1 MTTFAFEDYVRATMG
16 GAKNAADG
24 SPLTQA
30 QVDKVASYL
39 KSPGSGPD
47 ATTSYEAYVARQ
59 MAAHPP
65 ELPRGMDYVGF
76 SGTDSAGN
84 SNFKN
89 AVQYTKENGHS
100 GIIGDTPWG
109 KFIDQSRSDPEFGAI
124 ETKFRRFLTDEGI
137 KPYGGNYQGAL
148 QDMMWNAGSSPYL
161 SNAVHSGRPVAA
173 FVENAPLNRG
183 FSTFE
188 LPTAL
193 NSPSTVMNGYPMS
206 AFGSDPLTFASKSA
220 AEFQQ
225 LETHLAQSASVN
237 GNHAVSVADIRAKVD
252 VLGGYDAVNKTLF
265 GRPLD
270 NFSKLDL
277 AQMTATSRAWSAEQ
291 AKVLSHPSGEREVVE
306 PKAPA
311 IEPHPPT
318 GPPRSNAAIPIE
330 GERAVLPE
338 SLAVSETAAARGALS
353 TSGVQVAGKVLGVGG
368 VALMGYDAYKTTE
381 QYQALSARGNN
392 FGADALLHQYEGR
405 TAGGVVGSIGA
416 GMAYGFFAGSE
427 SGPGALLT
435 GAAGGVVGAFAGDK
449 IATAYNE
456 HKVNHQTG
464 TDGVTYAYANG
475 NWTAA
480 HANVDW
486 SHPTPDGFP
495 GVALSKTQAPAAQLP
510 TLDYKRT
517 TAATELALANP
528 STQDTKTIKLDNIE
542 WHASRE
548 GWTKEVQETYP
559 GLPQADEFGRP
570 FTVSEKADA
579 KTGAQLDQIA
589 ANRQYNNAH
598 YTEAVSQAYVMD
610 YYGKGWNKV
619 GPLPDAI
626 THELKLPSETHIKD
640 PATGFTW
647 TADGKGQF
655 SRNETTVGYDT
666 PVTQTVKASGEE
678 LARVSKL
685 QQEAVQSNAAY
696 GSQLIAQK
704 YQQLEAPTQ
713 QQAPVQPT
721 PASHPGQAA
730 STTDPTKT
738 AQTPVA
744 GHSPEFQALSAKL
757 QRISAAMESGDT
769 ASLRKEAE
777 PYVNSPQGQSISAQA
792 KANVQREEPSRE
804 QQRDPRDAGHPDYAL
819 NKDIRTQVESLYT
832 RSGVYPTDKMLD
844 HVTAAVA
851 LNAREQGIT
860 HVDELRFNA
869 DKSAVI
875 AMQNPSNQDM
885 FSKSSSTNIQQ
896 AMQTPPEHAY
906 QQMAQVTQQQ
916 AQTQQNIQQQIA
928 QSQQSQQ
935 PQQGPSL
942 G

>member
-30 QVDKVASYL
+30 QVDKVANYL

-47 ATTSYEAYVARQ
+47 AATSYETYVARQ

-89 AVQYTKENGHS
+89 AAEYTKQNGHS

-109 KFIDQSRSDPEFGAI
+109 KFIDQSRADPEFGAI

-237 GNHAVSVADIRAKVD
+237 GNHAVSVADIRANVD
-252 VLGGYDAVNKTLF
+252 VLGGYNAVNKTLF
-265 GRPLD
+265 GQPLN

-277 AQMTATSRAWSAEQ
+277 AQMTATSHAWSAEQ
-291 AKVLSHPSGEREVVE
+291 AKVSSRPSGEPEVVE
-306 PKAPA
+306 PRAPT
-311 IEPHPPT
+311 IEQHPPT
-318 GPPRSNAAIPIE
+318 GPPRSNIPTE
-330 GERAVLPE
+330 AERAVLSEP
-338 SLAVSETAAARGALS
+338 LAVSETTARGALS
-353 TSGVQVAGKVLGVGG
+353 TSGVQVAGKVLGAAG
-368 VALMGYDAYKTTE
+368 VVAMGYDAYKTTE
-381 QYQALSARGNN
+381 QYQALSARGNH

-416 GMAYGFFAGSE
+416 GMAYGFVAGSE

-435 GAAGGVVGAFAGDK
+435 GAVGGVAGAFAGDK

-456 HKVNHQTG
+456 YKVNHQAG
-464 TDGVTYAYANG
+464 TDGVTYTYANG
-475 NWTAA
+475 NWVVP

-486 SHPTPDGFP
+486 SHPTPEGFP
-495 GVALSKTQAPAAQLP
+495 GLALSTTKAPAEQLP

-517 TAATELALANP
+517 TAVTELALANP
-528 STQDTKTIKLDNIE
+528 ATQDTKTITLDNTE
-542 WHASRE
+542 WHASRD
-548 GWTKEVQETYP
+548 GWTKDVQVTLA
-559 GLPQADEFGRP
+559 GLPQADDFGRP
-570 FTVSEKADA
+570 ITMGEKADA

-619 GPLPDAI
+619 GPLPEAI
-626 THELKLPSETHIKD
+626 TQELKLPSETQIKD
-640 PATGFTW
+640 PKTGLTW
-647 TADGKGQF
+647 TADGNGQF
-655 SRNETTVGYDT
+655 SRKETTVGYDT
-666 PVTQTVKASGEE
+666 PVTETVKASGEE

-685 QQEAVQSNAAY
+685 QQEAAQSNASY

-704 YQQLEAPTQ
+704 YEQLQAPTQ

-730 STTDPTKT
+730 STADPSKT
-738 AQTPVA
+738 AQAPVA
-744 GHSPEFQALSAKL
+744 NPSPEFQSLSAKL
-757 QRISAAMESGDT
+757 QNLAKVMESGDT
-769 ASLRKEAE
+769 AALRKEAE
-777 PYVNSPQGQSISAQA
+777 PYTNSPQGQAISAQA
-792 KANVQREEPSRE
+792 KANVQREESSRE

-832 RSGVYPTDKMLD
+832 RSGIYPTDKMLD

-860 HVDELRFNA
+860 QVDQLHFNT
-869 DKSAVI
+869 DKSSVI
-875 AMQNPSNQDM
+875 AVQNASSQDM
-885 FSKSSSTNIQQ
+885 FSKSSATNIQQ

-916 AQTQQNIQQQIA
+916 AQIQQNIQQQIA
-928 QSQQSQQ
+928 QSQQQ

>member
-1 MTTFAFEDYVRATMG
+1 VNTSVDTLDPETHARIFAKEIVPESGLLEASSQVRPKAIILGGQPGAGKGGLVRAARAELSGDVVIIDPDEMRKYHPRLEEFRATNPYDWSTRTHQDAG
-16 GAKNAADG
+16 QWADELRDAAINGKKNFIFDTTLSNGEWWSGLINKDLKDYDVEIHVVATSKLESELGVDRRFSDSLDREGHGRYVPEGAREAIYNKVPSSLDMIR
-24 SPLTQA
+24 A
-30 QVDKVASYL
+30 QTNVPIRIFDREGKELYDSRTDPR
-39 KSPGSGPD
+39 SPGEVLEQARAARLQDPEVTRGLNQGWQEQKNWHENLAETIPNNSKIAPETAERLLTERSRLNVVEGVTRNASEAASLDYATRIHPNMVKGLGPEVPKPV
-47 ATTSYEAYVARQ
+47 T
-59 MAAHPP
+59 
-65 ELPRGMDYVGF
+65 ELPIRG
-76 SGTDSAGN
+76 
-84 SNFKN
+84 
-89 AVQYTKENGHS
+89 
-100 GIIGDTPWG
+100 
-109 KFIDQSRSDPEFGAI
+109 
-124 ETKFRRFLTDEGI
+124 
-137 KPYGGNYQGAL
+137 
-148 QDMMWNAGSSPYL
+148 
-161 SNAVHSGRPVAA
+161 
-173 FVENAPLNRG
+173 
-183 FSTFE
+183 
-188 LPTAL
+188 
-193 NSPSTVMNGYPMS
+193 
-206 AFGSDPLTFASKSA
+206 
-220 AEFQQ
+220 
-225 LETHLAQSASVN
+225 
-237 GNHAVSVADIRAKVD
+237 
-252 VLGGYDAVNKTLF
+252 
-265 GRPLD
+265 
-270 NFSKLDL
+270 
-277 AQMTATSRAWSAEQ
+277 
-291 AKVLSHPSGEREVVE
+291 VE
-306 PKAPA
+306 PAGVVPEAPNVVTSA
-311 IEPHPPT
+311 V
-318 GPPRSNAAIPIE
+318 
-330 GERAVLPE
+330 GE
-338 SLAVSETAAARGALS
+338 
-353 TSGVQVAGKVLGVGG
+353 VLGVGG

-381 QYQALSARGNN
+381 QYQALSARGIN

-416 GMAYGFFAGSE
+416 GMAYGFVAGSE

-456 HKVNHQTG
+456 YKVNHQTG

-517 TAATELALANP
+517 TAVTELALANP
-528 STQDTKTIKLDNIE
+528 ATQDTKTIKLDNTE
-542 WHASRE
+542 WHASRD
-548 GWTKEVQETYP
+548 GWTKDVQVTLA
-559 GLPQADEFGRP
+559 GLPQADDFGRP
-570 FTVSEKADA
+570 ITVGEKADA

-589 ANRQYNNAH
+589 VNRQYNNAH

-626 THELKLPSETHIKD
+626 TQELKLPSETHIKD

-730 STTDPTKT
+730 STIDPTKT
-738 AQTPVA
+738 AQAPVA

-804 QQRDPRDAGHPDYAL
+804 QQRDPRDASHPDYAL
-819 NKDIRTQVESLYT
+819 NKDIRTQLESLYT

-885 FSKSSSTNIQQ
+885 FSRSSATNIQQ